1 MMSFGFDRPEPP
13 EAYYKMLDMGLER
26 ARVAA
31 CVVELSEQEG
41 TLLYANRIWRELFP
55 QPEGGMPV
63 GAPLVRWFPNQAWIA
78 PMVEALRAGKV
89 WHSPKPAELTQPK
102 VTLEVNAIPEEPA
115 IQGQSAKL
123 AIITLRDVAAIWQ
136 DVRLERER
144 ERQRVMMESFG
155 TICHAIGQPMTVLMS
170 SVEMMRLNLV
180 DEAGRKEMTEMCYEA
195 AIEIRDLLQKLN
207 EKRHYAT
214 EQYRKTASH
223 ADEIV
228 SLFEQESPVAPID
241 GLSEAVAHALE
252 PTAEPGSEPSA
263 SPADGGFEDSL
274 FNL

>member
-13 EAYYKMLDMGLER
+13 EAYYKMLDAGLAR
-26 ARVAA
+26 AGVAV
-31 CVVELSEQEG
+31 CVVKLSEREG
-41 TLLYANRIWRELFP
+41 TLLHANRIWRELFP
-55 QPEGGMPV
+55 QTEGGMPV
-63 GAPLVRWFPNQAWIA
+63 GAPLVRWFPKQEWIV
-78 PMVEALRAGKV
+78 PMVEALCAGKE

-102 VTLEVNAIPEEPA
+102 VTLEVHATPDEPA
-115 IQGQSAKL
+115 AQGRSAKL
-123 AIITLRDVAAIWQ
+123 AVITLRDVAAMWQ

-241 GLSEAVAHALE
+241 GLSEAVEHALE
-252 PTAEPGSEPSA
+252 PGAEPPA
-263 SPADGGFEDSL
+263 TPLAADGGFADSL

>member
-13 EAYYKMLDMGLER
+13 EAYYKMLDVGLAR
-26 ARVAA
+26 AGVAV
-31 CVVELSEQEG
+31 CVVKLSEREG
-41 TLLYANRIWRELFP
+41 TLLHANSVWCELFP
-55 QPEGGMPV
+55 QTEGGMPV
-63 GAPLVRWFPNQAWIA
+63 GAPLVRWFPKQEWIA
-78 PMVEALRAGKV
+78 PMVEALRAGKE
-89 WHSPKPAELTQPK
+89 WHSPTPAELTQPK
-102 VTLEVNAIPEEPA
+102 VTLEVHATPDEPA
-115 IQGQSAKL
+115 AQGQSAKL
-123 AIITLRDVAAIWQ
+123 AVITLRDVAAMWQ

-241 GLSEAVAHALE
+241 GLSEAVEHALE
-252 PTAEPGSEPSA
+252 PGAEPPA
-263 SPADGGFEDSL
+263 APLAADGGFADSL

>member
-1 MMSFGFDRPEPP
+1 MMSFGFDRPKPP
-13 EAYYKMLDMGLER
+13 EAYYEMLDVGLER
-26 ARVAA
+26 ANVAV
-31 CVVELSEQEG
+31 CVIELTSPEG
-41 TLLYANRIWRELFP
+41 PLLYANSVWRELFP
-55 QPEGGMPV
+55 QPEGGLPV
-63 GAPLVRWFPNQAWIA
+63 GAPLTRWFPNPAWIA
-78 PMVEALRAGKV
+78 PMMETLRAGKL
-89 WHSPKPAELTQPK
+89 WQAPKPAEITQPK
-102 VTLEVNAIPEEPA
+102 VTLEVNATPKEMGA
-115 IQGQSAKL
+115 QGQPPRWAV
-123 AIITLRDVAAIWQ
+123 IVLRDAAAMWQ

-214 EQYRKTASH
+214 EQYRKTANH

-228 SLFEQESPVAPID
+228 SLFEQDSPIAPID

-252 PTAEPGSEPSA
+252 PTADPPATPSD
-263 SPADGGFEDSL
+263 DGGFEDSL